1 MDRRRRH
8 FQPRLDGLES
18 RQLLSVAGRAVPAPA
33 AAVTTG
39 TAAAATNDPLSQ
51 QRNARIDQL
60 PRLFLSID
68 RNRVIPPELIA
79 SIQNNLRA
87 LENTLTRPPGWVT
100 ENVNLEIRSTL
111 ATTSLRQDN
120 ATRMSYLFGVLLER
134 SGAPSDVAFSLRS
147 NLNQLMQ
154 NAVQNRDPAILAAND
169 FGLLSQ
175 MTLNVGIKVQPRT
188 TPSTSR

>member
-1 MDRRRRH
+1 MDRRR

-18 RQLLSVAGRAVPAPA
+18 RQMLSAVPRAVPVPAPA
-33 AAVTTG
+33 AAVSTTT
-39 TAAAATNDPLSQ
+39 TAPASDPLSE

-60 PRLFLSID
+60 PRLFLSIN
-68 RNRVIPPELIA
+68 RNRRIPPELIA

-87 LENTLTRPPGWVT
+87 IENTLQRPPAWVT

-111 ATTSLRQDN
+111 ASSSLRQDN
-120 ATRMSYLFGVLLER
+120 AARMSYLFGVLLER
-134 SGAPSDVAFSLRS
+134 SGVPAEVAVSFRSDLD
-147 NLNQLMQ
+147 QLMQ

-175 MTLNVGIKVQPRT
+175 MTLNVGLKVAPRP
-188 TPSTSR
+188 TPATPQ